1 MEQKFYQFED
11 ALAKLG
17 VSMDQLNALREGGV
31 VRAYRDGSSW
41 KFRAEDIERMVEEG
55 LPELP
60 PASDV
65 GLSSLSGLLASNEE
79 ISLSDSDVE
88 LALDDAD
95 NTAEKVGP
103 VAPGESGV
111 DIELADLELDST
123 GSEIDLAA
131 MEDTVTAPLSDIS
144 LDAPDEPSEPSDSI
158 LLSEEEL
165 GESVSPSLS
174 TIIGRKDL
182 PTEGADLELELADDV
197 TDDDDTKLSMSGEG
211 SDVLSSRVSSSG
223 VLDDMEDLTDAKK
236 KFEELEELE
245 IDLAAESSLAIS
257 PSEFGEPKDGG
268 KRPSILKEGGS
279 DLSLDAGEEEEDDAN
294 MGSTDVP
301 LGELATPMEPAGSG
315 ADFDLELAGDDDLI
329 LSEAG
334 GSDITLDS
342 GDSGINL
349 VSPSDSGLAL
359 DDMPLDVGGSAI
371 LSSLSLEGSDP
382 EYSLLGG
389 DSVVGQTSSSELQ
402 TDDEFQLTPL
412 SEGGL
417 DDGDSSS
424 QVIALDADLSEFG
437 EGAARFDEGGFGADE
452 GVVVSSDFEGA
463 PGDELGVGYGPVGAV
478 SASDKAFDVASMLL
492 LASCS
497 LFLVLAGIMTLD
509 MVRNIWA
516 WGENYSITSWTL
528 EALCGLFG
536 LT

>member
-1 MEQKFYQFED
+1 MEQKFFQFDE

-17 VSMDQLNALREGGV
+17 ITSDQLNALREGGA

-41 KFRAEDIERMVEEG
+41 KFRAEDIERMVVEG

-60 PASDV
+60 PASDI
-65 GLSSLSGLLASNEE
+65 GLGSLSGLLESEE
-79 ISLSDSDVE
+79 AISLDDSAIE
-88 LALDDAD
+88 LALDDAEG
-95 NTAEKVGP
+95 TAEKP
-103 VAPGESGV
+103 ASVAPGESGL
-111 DIELADLELDST
+111 DIDLADLTDDAT

-144 LDAPDEPSEPSDSI
+144 LEDVEEPSEPSDSI

-197 TDDDDTKLSMSGEG
+197 TDDEDTKLSMSGEE

-223 VLDDMEDLTDAKK
+223 VLDEMEDLTDAKK

-257 PSEFGEPKDGG
+257 PSEFGETKDGG
-268 KRPSILKEGGS
+268 KRPSIVKEGGS
-279 DLSLDAGEEEEDDAN
+279 DLSLEGEEEEDDAN

-301 LGELATPMEPAGSG
+301 LGELATPVEPSGSA
-315 ADFDLELAGDDDLI
+315 ADFDLELAGDEDLI

-349 VSPSDSGLAL
+349 VAPSDSGLAL
-359 DDMPLDVGGSAI
+359 DDMALDVGGSAI

-382 EYSLLGG
+382 EFSLLGG

-437 EGAARFDEGGFGADE
+437 GGAGLLDEGGFGADE
-452 GVVVSSDFEGA
+452 GVAIADEFEGA
-463 PGDELGVGYGPVGAV
+463 PGDELGVGYAQVGAGV
-478 SASDKAFDVASMLL
+478 AGEKAFDVASILL
-492 LASCS
+492 LTACS
-497 LFLVLAGIMTLD
+497 LFLILSGIMALD

>member
-1 MEQKFYQFED
+1 MEQKFCQFEE

-17 VSMDQLNALREGGV
+17 VSADQLNALREGGAI
-31 VRAYRDGSSW
+31 RAYRDGSSW

-60 PASDV
+60 PASDI
-65 GLSSLSGLLASNEE
+65 GLGSLSGLLAS
-79 ISLSDSDVE
+79 DSGVE

-95 NTAEKVGP
+95 ASAEKVAP
-103 VAPGESGV
+103 AAPGDSGA
-111 DIELADLELDST
+111 DIELADLDLDTT

-182 PTEGADLELELADDV
+182 PSEGADLELGLADDV
-197 TDDDDTKLSMSGEG
+197 TDDDTTLSISGEG

-268 KRPSILKEGGS
+268 KKPSIVKGAES

-301 LGELATPMEPAGSG
+301 LGELATPVEPGGSA
-315 ADFDLELAGDDDLI
+315 ADFDLELAGDEDLI

-349 VSPSDSGLAL
+349 VSPADSGLAL
-359 DDMPLDVGGSAI
+359 DDMPIDVGGSAI

-382 EYSLLGG
+382 EFSLLGG

-437 EGAARFDEGGFGADE
+437 EGAAMLEEGGFGADD
-452 GVVVSSDFEGA
+452 GVVVSGEFEGG
-463 PGDELGVGYGPVGAV
+463 PGDELGVGYGPVGAGV
-478 SASDKAFDVASMLL
+478 ASDKAFDVASILL
-492 LASCS
+492 LTSCS